1 MKKLF
6 LTLILFFSLVSL
18 TFAGTSNV
26 TFEWNANNEPDLA
39 GYKLYQSTTSGI
51 YIFGLSNEVLNIP
64 AGTATGT
71 INVIDGIWFWVL
83 TAYDTEGNE
92 SGPSNEV
99 TMTLDATGP
108 DAPSGLT
115 ITIIIKVQ

>member
-6 LTLILFFSLVSL
+6 LTLVLVFGLVSL
-18 TFAGTSNV
+18 AIAGTSNV
-26 TFEWNANNEPDLA
+26 TIEWNANSEPDLA
-39 GYKLYQSTTSGI
+39 GYRLYQSTASGS
-51 YIFGLSNEVLNIP
+51 YIFGQGNEVLDIL
-64 AGTATGT
+64 AGTITGT
-71 INVIDGIWFWVL
+71 INVADGTYFWVL
-83 TAYDTEGNE
+83 TAYDTEHNE